1 MQHTESQEK
10 QTEAMKRDGEDSEK
24 AAQPQDDSSAKA
36 QQTHGPSAF
45 AQDGKQ
51 ERLSQL
57 KEYLSRQLKL
67 QDQCKEDSL
76 QQVIQKVEVGKLQQL
91 LQQFNQINPP
101 KSAFSTPTN
110 KAEHKQQSSL
120 LQKIQSMS
128 AQPEATT
135 SNSEKV
141 KNQMKLVN
149 DILHKISANKNL
161 LQNQLLLK

>member
-1 MQHTESQEK
+1 MQKAESQAK
-10 QTEAMKRDGEDSEK
+10 QTERTKRDGEDSEK
-24 AAQPQDDSSAKA
+24 AGQPLDDLSVKA

-45 AQDGKQ
+45 AQGGKQ

-57 KEYLSRQLKL
+57 KEYLSRQLKI
-67 QDQCKEDSL
+67 QDQCKGDSL
-76 QQVIQKVEVGKLQQL
+76 HQVIQKVEVGKLQQL
-91 LQQFNQINPP
+91 LQQFNQSNPP

-110 KAEHKQQSSL
+110 KAEYKQQSSL
-120 LQKIQSMS
+120 FQKVQSIS
-128 AQPEATT
+128 AQPEA
-135 SNSEKV
+135 NSEKV